1 MLLINHTSY
10 KTGHFSYMVKSFL
23 FCMNA
28 SSKMFCVFTLVVHLL
43 AFVMRFLHG
52 RLCFANPKFCQVLI
66 TTRDGPVAAN
76 LKVEQRIAKERG
88 RDHNVRIFYQLRM
101 AAV

>member
-1 MLLINHTSY
+1 MDALL
-10 KTGHFSYMVKSFL
+10 KSDLFL
-23 FCMNA
+23 LEILFI
-28 SSKMFCVFTLVVHLL
+28 
-43 AFVMRFLHG
+43 LHECQFEDV
-52 RLCFANPKFCQVLI
+52 LCFYASCASPSVRYEISSWKIRLRKPKVLSS
-66 TTRDGPVAAN
+66 TNQNARDGPVAAN